1 MVTGAP
7 LRPTHLSLSDVARL
21 GSTGLRSR
29 PLRAALSGL
38 GIAIGV
44 AAMIAV
50 VGISNSSREQ
60 VNRQLDRLGTNLLR
74 VTPARDLAGHQT
86 ELPTQAPAMVARI
99 PPVLA
104 AAATGEL
111 SVSVYRNNLIP
122 SGRTNSLSVLAA
134 DHGLL
139 RAVGGHVV
147 VGRWLGQVDP
157 SYPSVVLGAV
167 AAQRLDVWTPGTRV
181 WIGDQWAGV
190 VGVLD
195 PVELAPELDTS
206 ALVSWPV
213 AEHYFGSDGHAS
225 TIYVRAVQSQVLP
238 VAAVL
243 APTASPSSPGDVL
256 VERPSD
262 AIAARSVTD
271 TTFTGLLLGLGS
283 VALLVGGIGVAN
295 IMVISVLERRTEIG
309 LRRALGATRRQI
321 RGQFIAES
329 LLLAGV
335 GGAAGCLL
343 GALVTAAY
351 AEQRAWPTV
360 VPAWAS
366 FGGVLV
372 TFAVGG
378 IAGLYP
384 AVRASRLP
392 PTDALGTP

>member
-1 MVTGAP
+1 M
-7 LRPTHLSLSDVARL
+7 ARL

-29 PLRAALSGL
+29 PVRAALSGL

-44 AAMIAV
+44 ASMIAV
-50 VGISNSSREQ
+50 VGISDSSREQ
-60 VNRQLDRLGTNLLR
+60 VNRELDQLGTNLLR
-74 VTPARDLAGHQT
+74 VTPARDLAGQQT
-86 ELPTQAPAMVARI
+86 ELPVQAPAMVGRI

-104 AAATGEL
+104 DASTAEL
-111 SVSVYRNNLIP
+111 AVSVYRNDLIP
-122 SGRTNSLSVLAA
+122 SGRTSSLAVVAA
-134 DHGLL
+134 DDGLL
-139 RAVGGHVV
+139 RTVGARLET
-147 VGRWLGQVDP
+147 GRWLDQVDP
-157 SYPSVVLGAV
+157 DYPSVVLGAV

-181 WIGDQWAGV
+181 RIGDQWAGV

-195 PVELAPELDTS
+195 PVVLAPELDTS
-206 ALVSWPV
+206 AIVSWPV
-213 AEHYFGSDGHAS
+213 AEHYFGSDAHAS
-225 TIYVRAVQSQVLP
+225 TIYVRTVQSQVLP
-238 VAAVL
+238 VAGVL
-243 APTASPSSPGDVL
+243 ARTADPGAPGTVL

-271 TTFTGLLLGLGS
+271 ATFTGLLLGLGS

-329 LLLAGV
+329 LLLAGI
-335 GGAAGCLL
+335 GGAVGCVL
-343 GALVTAAY
+343 GAGITAVY

-366 FGGVLV
+366 IGGVLA
-372 TFAVGG
+372 TFLVGG

-392 PTDALGTP
+392 PTDALAQP